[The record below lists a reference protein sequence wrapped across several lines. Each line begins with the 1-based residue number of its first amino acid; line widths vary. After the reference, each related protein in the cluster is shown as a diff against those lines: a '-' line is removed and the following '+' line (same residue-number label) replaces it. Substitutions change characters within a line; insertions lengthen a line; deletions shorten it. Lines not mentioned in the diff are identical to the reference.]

1 MGAYLAQPSKE
12 KSQEEGESDW
22 FRFGECTMQ
31 GWRTSQEVV
40 YLIHISYIIVIEKN
54 DKKIRKQQRSR
65 KTKAIRKKIGKIFIP
80 YHLIAVAK

>member
-54 DKKIRKQQRSR
+54 DKKFENSSGVEKRKLKNWKNLHS
-65 KTKAIRKKIGKIFIP
+65 I
-80 YHLIAVAK
+80 YLIVIAK

>member
-1 MGAYLAQPSKE
+1 MGTYLAKPSKE

-40 YLIHISYIIVIEKN
+40 YLIHISYIIVI
-54 DKKIRKQQRSR
+54 
-65 KTKAIRKKIGKIFIP
+65 
-80 YHLIAVAK
+80 

>member
-40 YLIHISYIIVIEKN
+40 YLIHISYIIVI
-54 DKKIRKQQRSR
+54 
-65 KTKAIRKKIGKIFIP
+65 
-80 YHLIAVAK
+80 

>member
-54 DKKIRKQQRSR
+54 DKKFENSSGVEKRKLQG
-65 KTKAIRKKIGKIFIP
+65 KKWKKFHSISFNRCR
-80 YHLIAVAK
+80 